1 MFMRTKIKSIISSLL
16 LMGVL
21 SSAPPVLNIY
31 VIPFDNI
38 KNDVAIGWLSDAFA
52 EMINAEL
59 TEQDRIYL
67 KGKAGLEE
75 VMTNRS
81 LLLQQ
86 RPGTKNLLILGKFE
100 RSLDKISISVQ
111 LIDISSWDELGN
123 RKMRG
128 NYNDVTGLNRLLTE
142 SVNMMMTPYLPKA
155 EKSIY
160 PTLTEGKRMRNPP
173 TYAEKAIEVSS
184 AIDEA
189 IIELE
194 KKLDISI
201 GARGEEDPT
210 EAREEDG
217 EWVLD
222 LSKDNYEDS
231 RTENEFNTSIMVEV
245 LSNLMSNPYQVKLDR
260 PQFNYDPDNRK
271 EFQIT
276 LPVNYKLKASI
287 VKEMLESLPYS
298 GIKQDG
304 NLTVFYF
311 NRDKYNFPKDISD
324 NIQRG
329 KYRSIPVIQ
338 LLDEKGD
345 PVAILVD
352 TPDHKIH
359 GLSSDRVVFRPFRNF
374 SPLIDFTVGGW
385 SMQVSLE
392 TVDIP
397 VEYRFKMN
405 VSAANNIS
413 RVSLKFVPEGELHSF
428 LSKLL

>member
-1 MFMRTKIKSIISSLL
+1 MFMRTKIKSIISSLS

-21 SSAPPVLNIY
+21 FSAPPVLNIY

-142 SVNMMMTPYLPKA
+142 SVNMMMTPYLPKV

-231 RTENEFNTSIMVEV
+231 RTENEFNTSIMVDV

-276 LPVNYKLKASI
+276 LPVNYKLKATI

-338 LLDEKGD
+338 LLDEKGN

>member
-21 SSAPPVLNIY
+21 SSAPPVLNVY

-67 KGKAGLEE
+67 KGKASLEE

-276 LPVNYKLKASI
+276 LPVNYKLKATI

-345 PVAILVD
+345 PVVILVD

>member
-21 SSAPPVLNIY
+21 SSAPPVLNVY

>member
-1 MFMRTKIKSIISSLL
+1 MRTKIKSIISSLL

-21 SSAPPVLNIY
+21 SSAPPVLNVY

-173 TYAEKAIEVSS
+173 TYAERAVEVSS
-184 AIDEA
+184 AIDAA

-231 RTENEFNTSIMVEV
+231 RTENEFNTSIMVDV

-287 VKEMLESLPYS
+287 IKEMLESLPYS

>member
-1 MFMRTKIKSIISSLL
+1 MRTKIKSIISSLL

-21 SSAPPVLNIY
+21 SSAPPVLNVY

>member
-1 MFMRTKIKSIISSLL
+1 
-16 LMGVL
+16 
-21 SSAPPVLNIY
+21 
-31 VIPFDNI
+31 
-38 KNDVAIGWLSDAFA
+38 
-52 EMINAEL
+52 
-59 TEQDRIYL
+59 
-67 KGKAGLEE
+67 
-75 VMTNRS
+75 
-81 LLLQQ
+81 
-86 RPGTKNLLILGKFE
+86 
-100 RSLDKISISVQ
+100 
-111 LIDISSWDELGN
+111 
-123 RKMRG
+123 MRG
-128 NYNDVTGLNRLLTE
+128 DYNDVTGLNRLLTE
-142 SVNMMMTPYLPKA
+142 SINMMMTPYLPKA

-222 LSKDNYEDS
+222 LSKDNYENS
-231 RTENEFNTSIMVEV
+231 RTENEFNTSIMVDV

>member
-1 MFMRTKIKSIISSLL
+1 MRAKIKSIISSLL

-21 SSAPPVLNIY
+21 SSAPPVLNVY

-75 VMTNRS
+75 IMTNRS

-111 LIDISSWDELGN
+111 LIDIASWDELGN

-128 NYNDVTGLNRLLTE
+128 DYNDVTGLNRLLTE
-142 SVNMMMTPYLPKA
+142 SINMMMTPFLPKA
-155 EKSIY
+155 EKSLY

-173 TYAEKAIEVSS
+173 TYAEKAVEVSS
-184 AIDEA
+184 AIDAA

-201 GARGEEDPT
+201 GARGEEDPKET
-210 EAREEDG
+210 REEDG

-231 RTENEFNTSIMVEV
+231 RAENEFNTSIMVDV
-245 LSNLMSNPYQVKLDR
+245 LSNLMSNPYQVKIDR

-287 VKEMLESLPYS
+287 IKEMLESLPYS

-324 NIQRG
+324 NIQQG

-338 LLDEKGD
+338 LLDVKGD

-359 GLSSDRVVFRPFRNF
+359 GMSSDRLVFRPFRNF

-397 VEYRFKMN
+397 VEYRFKMK
-405 VSAANNIS
+405 VGEANNIS
-413 RVSLKFVPEGELHSF
+413 RVSLKFVPENELHSF

>member
-1 MFMRTKIKSIISSLL
+1 MFMRTKIKSIISSLS

-21 SSAPPVLNIY
+21 FSAPPVLNIY

>member
-1 MFMRTKIKSIISSLL
+1 MRTKIKSIISSLL

-21 SSAPPVLNIY
+21 SSAPPVLNVY

-231 RTENEFNTSIMVEV
+231 RTENEFNTSIMVDV

-287 VKEMLESLPYS
+287 IKEMLESLPYS

>member
-1 MFMRTKIKSIISSLL
+1 MRTKIKSIISSLS

-21 SSAPPVLNIY
+21 FSAPPVLNIY

-231 RTENEFNTSIMVEV
+231 RTENEFNTSIMVDV

>member
-1 MFMRTKIKSIISSLL
+1 MRTKIKSIISSLL

-59 TEQDRIYL
+59 TEEDRIYL

>member
-1 MFMRTKIKSIISSLL
+1 MRTKIKSIISSLL

-21 SSAPPVLNIY
+21 SSAPPVLNVY

-231 RTENEFNTSIMVEV
+231 RTENEFNTSIMVDV

-276 LPVNYKLKASI
+276 LPVNYKLKATI

-324 NIQRG
+324 NIQRD

>member
-1 MFMRTKIKSIISSLL
+1 MRTKIKSIISSLS

-21 SSAPPVLNIY
+21 FSAPPVLNIY

-75 VMTNRS
+75 IMTNRS

-231 RTENEFNTSIMVEV
+231 RTENEFNTSIMVDV

-276 LPVNYKLKASI
+276 LPVNYKLKATI

-338 LLDEKGD
+338 LLDEKGN